1 MPKVPQTR
9 LSSQDSVEDP
19 EAERPV
25 SALPGHHN
33 AVFEPSRAWPHPRTH
48 RYFQRKIILISS
60 YDNKIFNLFFILRRS
75 AATD

>member
-25 SALPGHHN
+25 SALPGHHS

-60 YDNKIFNLFFILRRS
+60 YDNKVKRGTLFES
-75 AATD
+75 

>member
-19 EAERPV
+19 EAEKPV
-25 SALPGHHN
+25 SALPGHHS
-33 AVFEPSRAWPHPRTH
+33 AIFELSRAWPHPRTH

-60 YDNKIFNLFFILRRS
+60 YDNNQQPQTKQLETMCF
-75 AATD
+75 